1 MLFSGE
7 ERPQL
12 RFFVLQTAAVTLPPV
27 WTGQIHFLREFQ
39 VLKDVRTHRPPTF
52 PSLVWLRT
60 CVSPPRAYVEFCRSS
75 QDTGVLPEVSLA
87 LLLGQQSP
95 SPPMELSVYP
105 IDNIES
111 SAGDRRVTQLKYAR
125 YSSSVDSQSSRS

>member
-12 RFFVLQTAAVTLPPV
+12 RFFVLQTAAVPLPPV

-39 VLKDVRTHRPPTF
+39 VLKDVKPHEPQTF
-52 PSLVWLRT
+52 PSLMRRCT

-75 QDTGVLPEVSLA
+75 QGTGVLPEVSLA
-87 LLLGQQSP
+87 LLLAQQSP

-105 IDNIES
+105 NDSIES
-111 SAGDRRVTQLKYAR
+111 SAGNRSVTQLKYAR
-125 YSSSVDSQSSRS
+125 YSSLRL